1 MRIFIDENLAPVL
14 AKGFDVLQQPENI
27 KRSLKDPIEVVSIR
41 EAFGEGLED
50 EAWIP
55 QVDKNR
61 DCVVTQDYN
70 IKRIRHQRAL
80 CEEHG
85 LGMIYFKPP
94 SKNGFLYWDMVKL
107 LVKHW
112 PEIVQKASRQK
123 RPFSYKVTMK
133 SSKLEPL
140 K

>member
-1 MRIFIDENLAPVL
+1 MRVFIDENLAPVL
-14 AKGFDVLQQPENI
+14 AMGFNILQEPENI
-27 KRSLKDPIEVVSIR
+27 KLELKDPIEVVSIR
-41 EAFGEGLED
+41 KVFGEGLED

-61 DCVVTQDYN
+61 DCVITQDYN
-70 IKRIRHQRAL
+70 IKRIRHQREL

-94 SKNGFLYWDMVKL
+94 SKIGFRYWDMVKL

-112 PEIVQKASRQK
+112 PEIVKKASKEK

-133 SSKLEPL
+133 SSKLEIL
-140 K
+140 